1 MFNWILLIV
10 ALVVMAAVATA
21 AVYIVA
27 YWSDPEEKWTNWFPR
42 VVIIICLF
50 FIFMLPLLVPFDVTE
65 KQYAGTDPTV
75 MGYIWNASI
84 YIDLILLVVLLPYS
98 YFFAQGKDLGEKV
111 VKYAVVPFF
120 IVLAIAVVILLLCFA
135 IWWFAGY
142 SDIPVV
148 VREPLV
154 VYSGESPGGA
164 YCAYTADGSAA
175 LSALGSALGS
185 ADPAPGSSVA
195 SGSFDSIL
203 NVRTGYLTYT
213 IGICSF
219 VGSILF
225 IVFLS
230 IGIFILPLDFIMAFV
245 RRPHSMN
252 KSELRDFKDE
262 YVKRSGA
269 LLEIIDDIYAKIVKE
284 FGPDKTVELL
294 AKNDKKA
301 IFSAPSLRKER
312 KKFEVVERA
321 VDELDKQYTEII
333 QMNMKE
339 TANPLKYYGLLIA
352 GILLLLV
359 SILWYVQVVLAQS
372 SVYYVVDQAFSA
384 MNSTGIPFFSL
395 IFYGLFTLYLTFCFV
410 KGVTKFGFRFIFFI
424 SIHPMER
431 NNTPLPS
438 FVFNTILMLLCA
450 LPSLQF
456 CSLMI
461 KSFSV
466 GSSMDILFGSTVTM
480 MRGIR
485 YWFMYYIWVFVGL
498 APVAMLIWL
507 CIPRKTLEQKMRE
520 QNRKTLS
527 TADAVISRRKKELS
541 REERKSKS
549 RAERKGKS
557 SQSEV
562 GLEGPDTGGIPAS
575 VL

>member
-1 MFNWILLIV
+1 MFNWVLLIV
-10 ALVVMAAVATA
+10 ALVVMAAMATA
-21 AVYIVA
+21 AVYILA

-42 VVIIICLF
+42 IVIIICLF
-50 FIFMLPLLVPFDVTE
+50 FILMLPLLVPFDVTE
-65 KQYAGTDPTV
+65 KQYAGTDSTV
-75 MGYIWNASI
+75 MPYIWKASS

-111 VKYAVVPFF
+111 SKYAIVPLF
-120 IVLAIAVVILLLCFA
+120 IVLAIAIVILLLCFA
-135 IWWFAGY
+135 IWWVAGY
-142 SDIPVV
+142 SDVPVTV
-148 VREPLV
+148 WQPPLY
-154 VYSGESPGGA
+154 YSAEGVPGVL
-164 YCAYTADGSAA
+164 CTYTTDPSIA
-175 LSALGSALGS
+175 LSALDTAVSSLASAGG
-185 ADPAPGSSVA
+185 PE
-195 SGSFDSIL
+195 SFDSIL
-203 NVRTGYLTYT
+203 SIRTGFLTYT

-219 VGSILF
+219 LGSIFF

-230 IGIFILPLDFIMAFV
+230 IGIFILPIDFILAFV

-252 KSELRDFKDE
+252 KKELQEFKAE
-262 YVKRSGA
+262 YASRSA
-269 LLEIIDDIYAKIVKE
+269 SLLEIIDDIYSKIVKE

-294 AKNDKKA
+294 TRNDRKA
-301 IFSAPSLRKER
+301 IFSPLSLKKER

-321 VDELDKQYTEII
+321 VEELDKQYTEII

-339 TANPLKYYGLLIA
+339 TANPLKYYALLFV
-352 GILLLLV
+352 GIFLLLV
-359 SILWYVQVVLAQS
+359 SILWYVQVVLAQA
-372 SVYYVVDQAFSA
+372 SVYYVVDQAFVA

-395 IFYGLFTLYLTFCFV
+395 IFYGLFTLYLTFCFL

-461 KSFSV
+461 KTFSV

-480 MRGIR
+480 LRGIK

-498 APVAMLIWL
+498 APLAVLIWL
-507 CIPRKTLEQKMRE
+507 CIPHKTLEEKMRE
-520 QNRKTLS
+520 QSRKTLS
-527 TADAVISRRKKELS
+527 TADAVINKRKKELS
-541 REERKSKS
+541 KQERKEAK
-549 RAERKGKS
+549 ANKTKKGKS

-562 GLEGPDTGGIPAS
+562 GLEGPEGEAGGIPAS